1 MAQPID
7 GIARYCEN
15 AGLSHYPRAAW
26 ARSAAIGQVKWR
38 KRQLLTPR
46 RLTPVCKGT
55 SSRVQI

>member
-46 RLTPVCKGT
+46 RL
-55 SSRVQI
+55 